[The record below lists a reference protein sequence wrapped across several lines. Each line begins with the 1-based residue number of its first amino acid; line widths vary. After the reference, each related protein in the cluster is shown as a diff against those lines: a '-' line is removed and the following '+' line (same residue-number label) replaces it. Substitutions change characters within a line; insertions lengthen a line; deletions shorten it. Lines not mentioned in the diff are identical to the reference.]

1 MDNQYGIILL
11 AAGASRRLG
20 KPKQLLPYAG
30 KTMLQHVLHTVLH
43 ERDAPVVLVLG
54 SGASLYLRELDEE
67 RIFLTINTEW
77 EKGMATSIKA
87 GLTALLDKLPDIE
100 SVIIMTCDQPYISG
114 KVLDELIE
122 MKQKSGKPI
131 VASSYAETLGPP
143 VIFRSQYFPDL
154 MQLEGDSGARKII
167 TQHPDEVASISFPE
181 GNIDIDTQA
190 DYEALLKSNHTGTK

>member
-30 KTMLQHVLHTVLH
+30 KTMLQHVLHKVLH

-77 EKGMATSIKA
+77 EQGMASSIKC

-114 KVLDELIE
+114 RVLDELVE
-122 MKQKSGKPI
+122 TQQKTGKPI
-131 VASSYAETLGPP
+131 VASNYGETLGPP
-143 VIFRSQYFPDL
+143 VIFSSKYFPDL
-154 MQLEGDSGARKII
+154 SQLEGDSGARAIVM
-167 TQHPDEVASISFPE
+167 QHPDEVASIPFPE
-181 GNIDIDTQA
+181 GKIDIDTQA

>member
-77 EKGMATSIKA
+77 EKGMGTSIKA

-122 MKQKSGKPI
+122 TKQKSGKPI

-143 VIFRSQYFPDL
+143 VIFSSQYFPDL